1 MNIQLTPIATVKN
14 LRIAPGDDN
23 WGGVV
28 SEIVLAP
35 EVPEEA
41 FEGIELF
48 SHLEII
54 YYFDRAGERR
64 GDQAGERNGDQAG
77 EGKIAHARRP
87 RGNADYPLMG
97 IFAQRNKDRP
107 NSIGL
112 TTVELVERRGRMIR
126 VRYLDAI
133 DGTPVLDIKPVF
145 REFMAKTPIRQPEWV
160 SDLTRDYWK

>member
-1 MNIQLTPIATVKN
+1 MKIQLTPIAVVKN
-14 LRIAPGDDN
+14 TRTAPGDDF

-35 EVPEEA
+35 EMPEEA

-54 YYFDRAGERR
+54 YYFNLLGASDVVY
-64 GDQAGERNGDQAG
+64 
-77 EGKIAHARRP
+77 ARRP
-87 RGNADYPLMG
+87 RGNPDYPLMG
-97 IFAQRNKDRP
+97 ILAQRNKDRP
-107 NSIGL
+107 NAIGL
-112 TTVELVERRGRMIR
+112 TTVELIEHSGRMIR

-145 REFMAKTPIRQPEWV
+145 REFMPKGAFRQPGWV
-160 SDLTRDYWK
+160 DDLTKDYWK

>member
-1 MNIQLTPIATVKN
+1 MKIQLKPIATVKN
-14 LRIAPGDDN
+14 SRIAPGDDD

-41 FEGIELF
+41 LEGIELF

-54 YYFDRAGERR
+54 YYFD
-64 GDQAGERNGDQAG
+64 QAVGGQ
-77 EGKIAHARRP
+77 IVHARRP
-87 RGNADYPLMG
+87 RGNPGYPLMG

-112 TTVELVERRGRMIR
+112 TTVELVEHRGRTIR

-145 REFMAKTPIRQPEWV
+145 REFMPKTPIRQPEWV
-160 SDLTRDYWK
+160 DDLMKEYWRIDET